1 MPMIQLSCKFDQTSV
16 SQQQVNLVSELDSD
30 LEDLVRLGKK
40 WLVIFIAQKTQLI
53 LFD

>member
-16 SQQQVNLVSELDSD
+16 LQQQVNLVSELDSD
-30 LEDLVRLGKK
+30 LEVLVRLGKN